1 MYDRDYGSGEVQM
14 SYESKINFLENINA
28 NDKSHSGKTL
38 IDHLVGVHDI
48 LKEWDTPQYLQD
60 AGLFHSVY
68 GTTVFK
74 HQSTNDRDA
83 VKELI
88 GEQAEDLVWKFCNL
102 TLPRYQNII
111 SQFDGQVKDDLIL
124 LDKANSL
131 EQSGRKKKLA
141 PMMSWK
147 DAYDL

>member
-1 MYDRDYGSGEVQM
+1 M

-48 LKEWDTPQYLQD
+48 LKEWDAPQYLQD

>member
-1 MYDRDYGSGEVQM
+1 M
-14 SYESKINFLENINA
+14 SYESKINFLENIDA

-38 IDHLVGVHDI
+38 IDHLIGVHDI
-48 LKEWDTPQYLQD
+48 LKDWDCPQYLQD

-83 VKELI
+83 VKALI

-102 TLPRYQNII
+102 TLPRYQNIT

-124 LDKANSL
+124 LDNANSL

>member
-1 MYDRDYGSGEVQM
+1 M
-14 SYESKINFLENINA
+14 SYELKINFLNNIDA
-28 NDKSHSGKTL
+28 NDKSNSGNTL
-38 IDHLVGVHDI
+38 IDHLIGVHDI
-48 LKEWDTPQYLQD
+48 LKEWDSPQYLQD

-88 GEQAEDLVWKFCNL
+88 GEQAEQIVWEFCNL
-102 TLPRYQNII
+102 NLPRYTEIVSN
-111 SQFDGQVKDDLIL
+111 FDGQIKDDLTL
-124 LDKANSL
+124 LDKANKH
-131 EQSGRKKKLA
+131 EQNMRKLT
-141 PMMSWK
+141 PVMSWK

>member
-1 MYDRDYGSGEVQM
+1 M
-14 SYESKINFLENINA
+14 SYELKINFLKNIDA

-38 IDHLVGVHDI
+38 IDHLIGVHDI
-48 LKEWDTPQYLQD
+48 LKEWDSPQYLQD

-102 TLPRYQNII
+102 SLPRYQDIT
-111 SQFDGQVKDDLIL
+111 SQFDGQIKDDLIL

-131 EQSGRKKKLA
+131 EQSA
-141 PMMSWK
+141 PMMDWK
-147 DAYDL
+147 EAYDV

>member
-1 MYDRDYGSGEVQM
+1 M
-14 SYESKINFLENINA
+14 SYELKINFLKNIDA

-38 IDHLVGVHDI
+38 IDHLIGVHDI
-48 LKEWDTPQYLQD
+48 LKEWDSPQYLQD

-102 TLPRYQNII
+102 TYQDIKI
-111 SQFDGQVKDDLIL
+111 LHHSLMVK
-124 LDKANSL
+124 
-131 EQSGRKKKLA
+131 
-141 PMMSWK
+141 
-147 DAYDL
+147 

>member
-1 MYDRDYGSGEVQM
+1 M
-14 SYESKINFLENINA
+14 SYESKINFLENIDA

-38 IDHLVGVHDI
+38 IDHLIGVHDI
-48 LKEWDTPQYLQD
+48 LKEWDSPQYLQD

-102 TLPRYQNII
+102 SLPRYQDIT
-111 SQFDGQVKDDLIL
+111 SQFDGQIKDDLIL
-124 LDKANSL
+124 LDKANRL

-141 PMMSWK
+141 PKMDWK
-147 DAYDL
+147 EAYDV

>member
-1 MYDRDYGSGEVQM
+1 M
-14 SYESKINFLENINA
+14 SYELKINFLENIDA

-38 IDHLVGVHDI
+38 IDHLIGVHDI
-48 LKEWDTPQYLQD
+48 LKEWDAPQYLQD

-68 GTTVFK
+68 GTAVFK
-74 HQSTNDRDA
+74 HQSTNDID
-83 VKELI
+83 VLKDLI

-102 TLPRYQNII
+102 TLPRYQNIT
-111 SQFDGQVKDDLIL
+111 SHFDGQVKDDLIL

>member
-1 MYDRDYGSGEVQM
+1 M

-48 LKEWDTPQYLQD
+48 LKEWDAPQYLQD

-83 VKELI
+83 VKALI

-102 TLPRYQNII
+102 TLPRYQNIT

-124 LDKANSL
+124 LDNANSL

>member
-1 MYDRDYGSGEVQM
+1 M
-14 SYESKINFLENINA
+14 SYELKITFLNNIDA
-28 NDKSHSGKTL
+28 NYKSHSGKTL
-38 IDHLVGVHDI
+38 IHHLIGVYDI
-48 LKEWDTPQYLQD
+48 LKEWDCPQYLQD

-88 GEQAEDLVWKFCNL
+88 GEQAEDLVWKFCSLN
-102 TLPRYQNII
+102 LPRYQDIT
-111 SQFDGQVKDDLIL
+111 SQFDGQIKDDLIL

-131 EQSGRKKKLA
+131 EQSGRKRKLA
-141 PMMSWK
+141 PMMDWK
-147 DAYDL
+147 EAYDV

>member
-1 MYDRDYGSGEVQM
+1 M

-48 LKEWDTPQYLQD
+48 LKEWDAPQYLQD

-74 HQSTNDRDA
+74 YQSTNDRDA

-102 TLPRYQNII
+102 TLPRYQNIT

>member
-1 MYDRDYGSGEVQM
+1 M
-14 SYESKINFLENINA
+14 SYESKINFLENIDA

-38 IDHLVGVHDI
+38 IDHLIGVHDI
-48 LKEWDTPQYLQD
+48 LKEWDAPQYLQD

-83 VKELI
+83 VKALI

-102 TLPRYQNII
+102 TLPRYQNIT

-124 LDKANSL
+124 LDNANSL

>member
-1 MYDRDYGSGEVQM
+1 M
-14 SYESKINFLENINA
+14 SYELKINFLNNIDA

-38 IDHLVGVHDI
+38 IDHLIGVHDI
-48 LKEWDTPQYLQD
+48 LKEWDSPQYLQD

-88 GEQAEDLVWKFCNL
+88 GEQAEDLVWKFCSLN
-102 TLPRYQNII
+102 LPRYQDIT
-111 SQFDGQVKDDLIL
+111 SQFDGQIKDDLIL

-141 PMMSWK
+141 PMMDWK
-147 DAYDL
+147 EAYDV

>member
-1 MYDRDYGSGEVQM
+1 M
-14 SYESKINFLENINA
+14 SYESKINFLENIDA

-38 IDHLVGVHDI
+38 IDHLIGVHDI
-48 LKEWDTPQYLQD
+48 LKEWDAPQYLQD

-68 GTTVFK
+68 GTAVFK

-83 VKELI
+83 VKDLI

-102 TLPRYQNII
+102 TLPRYQNIT

-124 LDKANSL
+124 LDNANSL

-141 PMMSWK
+141 TMMSWK

>member
-1 MYDRDYGSGEVQM
+1 M

-88 GEQAEDLVWKFCNL
+88 GEQAEALVWKFCNL

>member
-1 MYDRDYGSGEVQM
+1 M

-48 LKEWDTPQYLQD
+48 LKEWDAPQYLQD

-68 GTTVFK
+68 GTAVFK

-83 VKELI
+83 VKKLI
-88 GEQAEDLVWKFCNL
+88 G
-102 TLPRYQNII
+102 
-111 SQFDGQVKDDLIL
+111 
-124 LDKANSL
+124 
-131 EQSGRKKKLA
+131 
-141 PMMSWK
+141 
-147 DAYDL
+147 

>member
-1 MYDRDYGSGEVQM
+1 M
-14 SYESKINFLENINA
+14 SYELKITFLNNIDA

-38 IDHLVGVHDI
+38 IDHLIGVHDI
-48 LKEWDTPQYLQD
+48 LKEWDSPQYLQD

-88 GEQAEDLVWKFCNL
+88 GEQAEDLVWKFCSLN
-102 TLPRYQNII
+102 LPRYQDIT
-111 SQFDGQVKDDLIL
+111 SQFDGQIKDDLIL

-131 EQSGRKKKLA
+131 EQSGRKRKLA
-141 PMMSWK
+141 PMMDWK
-147 DAYDL
+147 EAYDV

>member
-1 MYDRDYGSGEVQM
+1 M

-68 GTTVFK
+68 GTAVFK

>member
-1 MYDRDYGSGEVQM
+1 M

>member
-1 MYDRDYGSGEVQM
+1 M
-14 SYESKINFLENINA
+14 SYELKINFLENIDA

-48 LKEWDTPQYLQD
+48 LKEWDAPQYLQD

-88 GEQAEDLVWKFCNL
+88 GEQAEDLVWKFCSLN
-102 TLPRYQNII
+102 LPRYQYIT
-111 SQFDGQVKDDLIL
+111 SQFDGQIKDDLIL

-131 EQSGRKKKLA
+131 EQSGRKRKLA
-141 PMMSWK
+141 PMMDWK
-147 DAYDL
+147 EAYDV

>member
-1 MYDRDYGSGEVQM
+1 M
-14 SYESKINFLENINA
+14 SIDEKKINFLNNINA
-28 NDKSHSGKTL
+28 KNSSHSSATL
-38 IDHLVGVHDI
+38 IDHLIGVHDI
-48 LKEWDTPQYLQD
+48 LKDWGAPQYLQD

-102 TLPRYQNII
+102 SLPRYQDIT
-111 SQFDGQVKDDLIL
+111 SQFDGQIKDDLIL

-131 EQSGRKKKLA
+131 EQSA
-141 PMMSWK
+141 PMMDWK
-147 DAYDL
+147 EAYDV

>member
-1 MYDRDYGSGEVQM
+1 M
-14 SYESKINFLENINA
+14 SYELKITFLNNIDA

-38 IDHLVGVHDI
+38 IDHLIGVHDI
-48 LKEWDTPQYLQD
+48 LKEWDAPQYIQD

-88 GEQAEDLVWKFCNL
+88 GEQAEDLVWKFCSLN
-102 TLPRYQNII
+102 LPRYQDIT
-111 SQFDGQVKDDLIL
+111 SQFDGQIKDDLIL

-131 EQSGRKKKLA
+131 EQSGRKRKLA
-141 PMMSWK
+141 PMMDWK
-147 DAYDL
+147 EAYDV

>member
-1 MYDRDYGSGEVQM
+1 M

-48 LKEWDTPQYLQD
+48 LKEWNTPQYLQD

-102 TLPRYQNII
+102 TLPRHQNII

>member
-1 MYDRDYGSGEVQM
+1 M

-38 IDHLVGVHDI
+38 IDHLVGVYNI
-48 LKEWDTPQYLQD
+48 LKEWDAPQYLQD

-102 TLPRYQNII
+102 TLPRYQNIT

>member
-1 MYDRDYGSGEVQM
+1 M

-102 TLPRYQNII
+102 TLPRYENII

>member
-1 MYDRDYGSGEVQM
+1 M
-14 SYESKINFLENINA
+14 
-28 NDKSHSGKTL
+28 
-38 IDHLVGVHDI
+38 HDI
-48 LKEWDTPQYLQD
+48 LKEWDAPQYLQD

-102 TLPRYQNII
+102 TLPRYQNIT

-124 LDKANSL
+124 LDNANSL

>member
-1 MYDRDYGSGEVQM
+1 M
-14 SYESKINFLENINA
+14 SYESKINFLNNIDA

-38 IDHLVGVHDI
+38 IDHLIGVHDI
-48 LKEWDTPQYLQD
+48 LKEWDSPQYLQD

-68 GTTVFK
+68 GTIVFK

-102 TLPRYQNII
+102 SLPRYQDIT
-111 SQFDGQVKDDLIL
+111 SQFDGQIKDDLIL

-131 EQSGRKKKLA
+131 EQSPKKPKLA
-141 PMMSWK
+141 PVMSCK
-147 DAYDL
+147 DAYDV